1 MLVNRHPVA
10 SVRQLFSVAFPLMIA
25 AFSLHCML
33 LVDRIVVSHYS
44 PEALAAVTLA
54 GNICAIIE
62 VGAIIIASIA
72 EVFVGQYN
80 GGKKYDKI
88 ASPVWQM
95 IWFAL
100 SLFVITIPLGLYG
113 GSYFMPHEFL
123 EFGEPYYR
131 WCMIFAPLHAIIAAL
146 TAFYI
151 GRGKVRFTTLVII
164 IGNII
169 NIVLDLVLVMGIKDI
184 VPSFGPVGAAYATVV
199 SLSVQSLMLLLNFL
213 GPHNRKK
220 FKTNICEFNKSLF
233 IKCIKIGSPN
243 AIGVMIEIFGWFSIL
258 LITAYFKQEY
268 VPMHSMV
275 QTISI
280 FCIFFVD
287 GLSKG
292 TSVISSNMIGSKNLK
307 FITKLMYS
315 GFKMHSIYLLILSI
329 PLFFFPNLVIDLFFK
344 STEGYSQY
352 FIDQAVWSFRFVWLF
367 ILLDGLFWTG
377 AGILVSGGDTMFLTS
392 MNSTTIWIF
401 SVLPI
406 FIAVKFFD
414 AAPSTLWLLMCTYKL
429 VCLIGFVIRYRS
441 NKWLKMVL

>member
-1 MLVNRHPVA
+1 MLVSRYPVA

-44 PEALAAVTLA
+44 AEALASITLA
-54 GNICAIIE
+54 GNVCAIIE
-62 VGAIIIASIA
+62 VGAIVIASIS

-80 GGKKYDKI
+80 GSKQYDKI
-88 ASPVWQM
+88 SSPVWQM

-100 SLFVITIPLGLYG
+100 FLLVITIPLGLYG
-113 GSYFMPHEFL
+113 GSFFMPNAFL
-123 EFGEPYYR
+123 KYGEPYYR
-131 WCMIFAPLHAIIAAL
+131 WCMIFAPLHAVIGAL
-146 TAFYI
+146 TSFYI
-151 GRGKVRFTTLVII
+151 GRGKVKFTTFVVIV
-164 IGNII
+164 GNII
-169 NIVLDLVLVMGIKDI
+169 NIVLDLVLVVGIKDV

-199 SLSVQSLMLLLNFL
+199 SLSVQSLILFLNFL
-213 GPHNRKK
+213 GKKNRKK
-220 FKTNICEFNKSLF
+220 FKTNIYEFNKSLF

-268 VPMHSMV
+268 VSMHSMV

-287 GLSKG
+287 ALSKG
-292 TSVISSNMIGSKNLK
+292 TSVISSNMIGSRNLK

-329 PLFFFPNLVIDLFFK
+329 PLFFFPNLVINLFFK

-352 FIDQAVWSFRFVWLF
+352 FIEQAVWSFRFVWIF

-392 MNSTTIWIF
+392 MNSTAIWIF

-429 VCLIGFVIRYRS
+429 VCLIGFFIRYRS
-441 NKWLKMVL
+441 NKWLKMVV